1 MARRSKPI
9 SDEEKARRKQKAT
22 CPKCNRYMQYS
33 HFYTGKDG
41 DIYPICKTCLT
52 AGIDVTKRSTFDHIL
67 KEFDVPF
74 IKNLW
79 LTLCKRT
86 YMKGRGMNAQAVLGG
101 YLRTCKLHTYY
112 NFKYADSE
120 QASFEYDRR
129 NGFIETDADGKAK
142 EGAERPQGN
151 DNMDEENLDYV
162 NFEFLKLDETGAP
175 ISWASKQELLRR
187 EKVEEEK
194 KRQEKID
201 RMAVEAAS
209 RQIFGTSAPPNSD
222 TVPLPENAA
231 AVAPASIGS
240 TVSSLSSAQKAVSNA
255 SVNLSNFQSML
266 EQEKTMQ
273 YEKAITD
280 ELTADDIKLLSLK
293 WGEDYRPSEWLRL
306 EEMYQKYCNEFEMNV
321 DREEVLKKMCKTSL
335 KMDQALDEGDIQSY
349 VKLQTA
355 FDSLRKSG
363 KFTEAQN
370 KDKQEKYLDSVGEL
384 VAAVEKQGGIIPQ
397 FDYQFEVAQDKV
409 DFTLKDMQS
418 YTYNLVRNEMGL
430 GNLIETYI
438 EKLDQQQSP
447 VSSNSLA
454 DGLVT
459 SREEEE
465 LQNDLAAER
474 YYNGLEQKTEEEAN
488 MLLAQFEDLE

>member
-1 MARRSKPI
+1 MVRRKKQI
-9 SDEEKARRKQKAT
+9 SDEEKARRKKKAT

-86 YMKGRGMNAQAVLGG
+86 YMKGRGMSPQAVLGG

-112 NFKYADSE
+112 NFRYADSE

-129 NGFIETDADGKAK
+129 NGFVETDPKGNAK
-142 EGAERPQGN
+142 DDENAPQDN
-151 DNMDEENLDYV
+151 DNMDEEHLDYV
-162 NFEFLKLDETGAP
+162 NFEFLKLDDTGAP
-175 ISWASKQELLRR
+175 VSWASKQELIRR
-187 EKVEEEK
+187 QKAKEEK
-194 KRQEKID
+194 ERQKEID
-201 RMAVEAAS
+201 KMAVEAAS
-209 RQIFGTSAPPNSD
+209 RQIFGTPTPPTSNV
-222 TVPLPENAA
+222 VPAPENAA
-231 AVAPASIGS
+231 EAPPVPS
-240 TVSSLSSAQKAVSNA
+240 VSDRAAQKAVSNA
-255 SVNLSNFQSML
+255 SINLSNFQSML

-273 YEKAITD
+273 YEKSITD
-280 ELTADDIKLLSLK
+280 ELSADDIKLLSLK
-293 WGEDYRPSEWLRL
+293 WGENYRPSEWLRL

-335 KMDQALDEGDIQSY
+335 KMDQALDEEDIQTY

-438 EKLDQQQSP
+438 EKLDQQKSP

-474 YYNGLEQKTEEEAN
+474 YYSGLEQKTEEEAN